1 MDRTTGTRTAGT
13 RTAGTLG
20 RVRKLL
26 ARAERAGTPEEAQAC
41 TDKAVELMARHGIDM
56 ALLSAAEPGLD
67 EVGATRME
75 VADPYSA
82 GKARLL
88 GWTASALRCRAV
100 LHQLGGG
107 RVGAVTVFGFASDRE
122 RVEVLFTSLL
132 LQAGA
137 QLLRERPPHPGES
150 VAAYRRSWL
159 HGFAVQVHRRLVDA
173 ERRAERRTEQR
184 AEERTEERGGATGG
198 GAGSPGAALVLADR
212 RRQVERA
219 FAEAFPALGRSRRS
233 VLSGT
238 GFVAGAAA
246 GERADLG
253 AGALRGRHALGA

>member
-1 MDRTTGTRTAGT
+1 MERTTSTGATNTRTT
-13 RTAGTLG
+13 NTLG

-173 ERRAERRTEQR
+173 ERRAERRAEQR
-184 AEERTEERGGATGG
+184 AEQRAGAA

-212 RRQVERA
+212 RSQVERA
-219 FAEAFPALGRSRRS
+219 YAEAFPALGRSRRS

-238 GFVAGAAA
+238 GFAAGAAA

-253 AGALRGRHALGA
+253 VGALRGRRALGA